1 MIVNDTEKFEILRKR
16 SKKYAIAPEVESDE
30 SFSEF
35 LEFFLNG
42 ERYAVENIY
51 VKEVYPVK
59 NFTRIPC
66 TPQFILGVVNIR
78 GDLISVTDIRTFLN
92 LKPGIITDSS
102 KIIILSGKNMEFAIV
117 VDDVAGIS
125 KIFLKTIDTF
135 MTGFSEVTENFIK
148 GVTPERLIILD
159 EEKLLTDKRLIVN
172 DTL

>member
-1 MIVNDTEKFEILRKR
+1 
-16 SKKYAIAPEVESDE
+16 
-30 SFSEF
+30 
-35 LEFFLNG
+35 
-42 ERYAVENIY
+42 
-51 VKEVYPVK
+51 
-59 NFTRIPC
+59 
-66 TPQFILGVVNIR
+66 
-78 GDLISVTDIRTFLN
+78 LN

-159 EEKLLTDKRLIVN
+159 VEKLLTDKRLIVN